1 MVGIDAGHFLVMLL
15 LVGAAI
21 RVFELK
27 FKDSD
32 NFLGSAAR
40 ALTVI
45 Y

>member
-1 MVGIDAGHFLVMLL
+1 MATISGVHVLLWLL
-15 LVGAAI
+15 LWGALI

-32 NFLGSAAR
+32 NLLGSAAR
-40 ALTVI
+40 TLTVV